1 MLSKITSKYQTTIPK
16 KIRQRLKLKVSD
28 NISWEIEGDSILVK
42 PTHNPFLSH
51 YGTVIIGS
59 GNTVEDVRK
68 IRDIISRK
76 YK

>member
-42 PTHNPFLSH
+42 PAHNQFLVH
-51 YGTVIIGS
+51 YRAVKTGS

-68 IRDIISRK
+68 IRDTISGK